1 MKNTIILIALFGAT
15 FIANSQKIYTKTF
28 GNSKSKPIIFLHGG
42 PGYNSVSFEVTTAQ
56 KIADNDFYVIV
67 YDRRGEGR
75 SEDKNAKFTFQ
86 ETFDDLNEIYKKF
99 SLKRATLIGHSFGGI
114 ITTLFA
120 EKYPKSINSIIL
132 VSAPISLPETFKTI
146 IKSIKSIYQTKKDDT
161 NLNYINM
168 LEKMDSNSIEYSSYC
183 FAHAM
188 QNGFYSTR
196 NPNDLA
202 KNIYATFRTDT
213 LLSKYAS
220 KMDYI
225 APQGFWKN
233 EKYTTINLTENLKVL
248 KSKNLKIYSLFG
260 KEDGLYSAEQIA
272 KTENIV
278 GISNNKYLENC
289 SHNVFIDQQKIF
301 IETLKKW
308 TNK

>member
-1 MKNTIILIALFGAT
+1 MKNTFILFTLLTVT
-15 FIANSQKIYTKTF
+15 FIANSQEVYTKTF

-42 PGYNSVSFEVTTAQ
+42 PGYNSVSFEATTAQ
-56 KIADNDFYVIV
+56 KLADIGFYVII

-86 ETFDDLNEIYKKF
+86 ETFDDLNDMYKKF
-99 SLKRATLIGHSFGGI
+99 NLKKATLIGHSFGGI
-114 ITTLFA
+114 IATLYA
-120 EKYPKSINSIIL
+120 KRYSKNINSLIL
-132 VSAPISLPETFKTI
+132 VSAPVSLQETFKTI
-146 IKSIKSIYQTKKDDT
+146 IKSAKIIYETKQDSI
-161 NLNYINM
+161 NLNYLNM
-168 LEKMDSNSIEYSSYC
+168 LENMDTNSIEYSSYC

-188 QNGFYSTR
+188 QNGFYSTK

-202 KNIYATFRTDT
+202 KNNYATFKTDT

-233 EKYTTINLTENLKVL
+233 EKYTSLNLSENL
-248 KSKNLKIYSLFG
+248 KNLKIKKLKIYGLFG
-260 KEDGLYSAEQIA
+260 KDDGLYSREQIA
-272 KTENIV
+272 KTESII
-278 GISNNKYLENC
+278 GINNTKYLENC

-301 IETLKKW
+301 IDTLKKW
-308 TNK
+308 ITK

>member
-1 MKNTIILIALFGAT
+1 MKNTFILFTLLAVT
-15 FIANSQKIYTKTF
+15 YIANSQEIYTKTF

-42 PGYNSVSFEVTTAQ
+42 PGYNSVSFETTTAQ
-56 KIADNDFYVIV
+56 KLADSGFYVII

-86 ETFDDLNEIYKKF
+86 ETFDDLNNIYKKY
-99 SLKRATLIGHSFGGI
+99 SLKKANLIGHSFGGI
-114 ITTLFA
+114 IATLFA
-120 EKYPKSINSIIL
+120 EKYPKSINSITL
-132 VSAPISLPETFKTI
+132 VSAPVSLQETFKTI
-146 IKSIKSIYQTKKDDT
+146 IKSAKIIYETKKDSI
-161 NLNYINM
+161 NLNYLGLLENM
-168 LEKMDSNSIEYSSYC
+168 DVNSIEYSSYC

-233 EKYTTINLTENLKVL
+233 EKYTTLNLSENLVKL
-248 KSKNLKIYSLFG
+248 KSDKLKIYGLFG
-260 KEDGLYSAEQIA
+260 KEDGLYSVEQIA
-272 KTENIV
+272 KTENIIGV
-278 GISNNKYLENC
+278 ENTKYLENC

-301 IETLKKW
+301 IEILKKW
-308 TNK
+308 LNK